1 MTGLWEGNTIGKVGV
16 SRALKPELTGAPVRF
31 AMGVKK
37 DKRNTL
43 RPISGLGRQRRMSIK
58 TPKLMT
64 LVPGYENLF
73 EMSIQALHPVGGDG
87 SFAFMEL
94 KEWRNRLVFQGPRAS
109 EAVDYEMPYYWDNF
123 SGRQW
128 ARALRRQC
136 ALQASLQPA
145 AFLCNQHDPGGL
157 GADLGCSSLD
167 WRR

>member
-1 MTGLWEGNTIGKVGV
+1 MRLEVESCDWTLEGNTIGKVGV

-37 DKRNTL
+37 DKRNHSQADKRFRKTKT
-43 RPISGLGRQRRMSIK
+43 GSIK

-94 KEWRNRLVFQGPRAS
+94 KSGVIGSYSKALVPAGMISAS
-109 EAVDYEMPYYWDNF
+109 RITGITFLVVN
-123 SGRQW
+123 GLGL
-128 ARALRRQC
+128 LRRRVC
-136 ALQASLQPA
+136 VTGVLTTSGIPM
-145 AFLCNQHDPGGL
+145 
-157 GADLGCSSLD
+157 
-167 WRR
+167 